1 MRAALI
7 TGFRAFQIVE
17 TGRQRLVT
25 SAEGQPKEEDVPLP
39 DNGWTDKQAQGL
51 FERLNL
57 DGGTPKWKWEH
68 LHRLRSWCSAHG
80 KDSATIDGQLEFVAA
95 DLCDTY
101 EGIGMAL
108 MRATTVE
115 EARAAVAPYINR
127 ITATN
132 TLPSVKSLRGGEA
145 DLLRFGT

>member
-1 MRAALI
+1 ME
-7 TGFRAFQIVE
+7 V
-17 TGRQRLVT
+17 
-25 SAEGQPKEEDVPLP
+25 
-39 DNGWTDKQAQGL
+39 
-51 FERLNL
+51 
-57 DGGTPKWKWEH
+57 GTPPQDAN
-68 LHRLRSWCSAHG
+68 LVLRIR
-80 KDSATIDGQLEFVAA
+80 KRRATIDGQLDFVAA

-127 ITATN
+127 ITATDI
-132 TLPSVKSLRGGEA
+132 LPSFKSLQGGEA

>member
-1 MRAALI
+1 M
-7 TGFRAFQIVE
+7 
-17 TGRQRLVT
+17 
-25 SAEGQPKEEDVPLP
+25 SLP
-39 DNGWTDKQAQGL
+39 DNGWTENQAQGL

-57 DGGTPKWKWEH
+57 DGGTPKWKSEH

-80 KDSATIDGQLEFVAA
+80 KDSATIDGQLDFVAA

-127 ITATN
+127 ITATD
-132 TLPSVKSLRGGEA
+132 TLPSFKSLQGDEA